1 MLERTRRKGNP
12 SALLVAMQIRV
23 ATVENSMEGP
33 QKLEMELPNDP
44 AIPLLGIHRKKPNTP
59 IQRNIRTYFHC
70 SIIYN
75 SQGMEATPLPYSK
88 PITWI

>member
-33 QKLEMELPNDP
+33 QKLEMELAFDP
-44 AIPLLGIHRKKPNTP
+44 AIPLLG
-59 IQRNIRTYFHC
+59 TYLKEPKTL
-70 SIIYN
+70 I
-75 SQGMEATPLPYSK
+75 
-88 PITWI
+88 